1 MVENRGCLVSLGMRG
16 AGQRSGI
23 TRGHA
28 QGCDLQPVLPVFTRN
43 KGQVEKPESHLEQG
57 TQTPNPGQAPGHGTA
72 GKQPKELP
80 FKGVE
85 TAQKGISGAPRLALN
100 KKAPANA

>member
-28 QGCDLQPVLPVFTRN
+28 QGCDLHPVLPVFTRN
-43 KGQVEKPESHLEQG
+43 KSRVEKPESHLEQG
-57 TQTPNPGQAPGHGTA
+57 TQTPSPGQALGHSTA

-85 TAQKGISGAPRLALN
+85 TAQKGHFGCSQIGFEQKSSC
-100 KKAPANA
+100 